1 MSRLLLFENLRNT
14 RDLGGMII
22 AGGKAVAKL

>member
-14 RDLGGMII
+14 MDLGGMII